1 MLFEPFWVR
10 PLKIISV
17 VTLLA
22 VAYAWTS
29 VDDWENEFEVEQPK
43 YPPVNL
49 VILEEP
55 EPALPPVVQTQEPE
69 PVFIPAPEG
78 VVKKAKRA
86 VSKAKRKVRQALKTN
101 N

>member
-10 PLKIISV
+10 PLKIIGI
-17 VTLLA
+17 VTILV

-29 VDDWENEFEVEQPK
+29 ADDWESEFEAEQPK
-43 YPPVNL
+43 YPPISL
-49 VILEEP
+49 VIKELEP
-55 EPALPPVVQTQEPE
+55 EPEPVVQVAEPE

-86 VSKAKRKVRQALKTN
+86 VSKAKRKVRQALKN
-101 N
+101 NN

>member
-1 MLFEPFWVR
+1 MVFEPFWVR

-29 VDDWENEFEVEQPK
+29 ADDWEKEFEVEQPK

-55 EPALPPVVQTQEPE
+55 EPALLPVVQAQEPE

>member
-1 MLFEPFWVR
+1 MVFEPFWVR

-17 VTLLA
+17 VTLLV

-29 VDDWENEFEVEQPK
+29 ADDWEREFEAEQPK
-43 YPPVNL
+43 YPPVSL
-49 VILEEP
+49 VIKEEP
-55 EPALPPVVQTQEPE
+55 EPELEPVVQLAEPE

-78 VVKKAKRA
+78 VVKKTKRA
-86 VSKAKRKVRQALKTN
+86 VTKAKRKVRQALKTN

>member
-1 MLFEPFWVR
+1 MVFEPFWVR

-29 VDDWENEFEVEQPK
+29 ADDWEKEFEVEQPK

-55 EPALPPVVQTQEPE
+55 ELALLPVVQAQEPE

>member
-10 PLKIISV
+10 PLKI
-17 VTLLA
+17 LA
-22 VAYAWTS
+22 VLAILTVAYAWTS
-29 VDDWENEFEVEQPK
+29 ADDWEDEFEAEQPK
-43 YPPVNL
+43 YPPVSL
-49 VILEEP
+49 VIKELEP
-55 EPALPPVVQTQEPE
+55 ETDPVVEVVEPE
-69 PVFIPAPEG
+69 PVFVPAPEG

>member
-1 MLFEPFWVR
+1 MVFEPFWVR

-17 VTLLA
+17 VTLLV

-29 VDDWENEFEVEQPK
+29 ADDWEREFEAEQPK
-43 YPPVNL
+43 YPP
-49 VILEEP
+49 ISIAIKEEP
-55 EPALPPVVQTQEPE
+55 ESDPIVEVVEPE

>member
-1 MLFEPFWVR
+1 MVFEPFWVR
-10 PLKIISV
+10 PLK
-17 VTLLA
+17 LLA
-22 VAYAWTS
+22 VIGLLTAAYAWTS
-29 VDDWENEFEVEQPK
+29 ADDWEREFEAEQPK
-43 YPPVNL
+43 YPP
-49 VILEEP
+49 ISIAIKEEP
-55 EPALPPVVQTQEPE
+55 ESEPDPIVEVVEPE